1 MAEFEIDVEGMTCAS
16 CSARVERAL
25 NKLPGVK
32 AAAVNL
38 ATERAEV
45 HFDPQQLQPEQIAA
59 AIAEVGYTPVLSEA
73 ELAVEGMS
81 CASCVGRVE
90 RALRRTPGVI
100 EATVNLATDR
110 QKNAAL
116 ITTMSA
122 KLEALSVRS
131 CSQYSCCACSGK

>member
-1 MAEFEIDVEGMTCAS
+1 MATTVQTAALADSEAGSKRELAITGMTCAS

-38 ATERAEV
+38 ATERAEG
-45 HFDPQQLQPEQIAA
+45 HFDPQPPQPEQIAD

-90 RALRRTPGVI
+90 RALRRLRL
-100 EATVNLATDR
+100 LASAALLVAVAALC
-110 QKNAAL
+110 AAL
-116 ITTMSA
+116 IV
-122 KLEALSVRS
+122 LV
-131 CSQYSCCACSGK
+131 G